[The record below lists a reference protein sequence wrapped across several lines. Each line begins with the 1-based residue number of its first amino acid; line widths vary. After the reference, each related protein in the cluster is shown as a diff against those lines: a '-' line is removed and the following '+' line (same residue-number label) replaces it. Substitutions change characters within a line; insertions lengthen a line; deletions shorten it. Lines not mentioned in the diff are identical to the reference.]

1 MPSQF
6 FGLHI
11 AASGLSAFQASLN
24 TTANNISNVQT
35 PGYTRQTTNLESTD
49 PLRVYA
55 RYGSTGTGVN
65 AVSITQERNL
75 YYDTKYWQNCS
86 SVGFFSQKLNYLDQ
100 IQEVIKDD
108 HTQDG
113 FTTIFAKM
121 FNSMDTLKTNGADE
135 SVRNQFINE
144 AQKLCTYFNA
154 LSSSLKELQESCDE
168 EIKTSVSV
176 INSTAEKVAAL
187 NKQINMIEM
196 RGGHANELRDERA
209 VLIDELSTMVNVET
223 QEFQVHNTHG
233 QDLGG
238 TNYRVIINGQVLV
251 DGNDYRSLECFSSVY
266 KNNQSDAEGMYSIR
280 WADTGMDFAATTGTA
295 GGSLKA
301 LFDVRDGNNKEN
313 LKGPISGVTTRPNLK
328 DGTIEVDT
336 VTIGGDPFG
345 DPSIT
350 NLNALNIPEKGQ
362 ITIAGRHYTYDGWSA
377 TIGEDGVKAYTFNIV
392 DSIPGDGT
400 NLVGKSLE
408 CGVSVDAMGVPYY
421 QAQIT
426 EFIRNFVQAFN
437 NIEQYGVEGKP
448 VLKLDENGDPIRV
461 PMVDENGDPV
471 YEADGTTQKT
481 TYAIDTTKFG
491 VDMYG
496 KYMGAFFVGESPVGD
511 DYDLSKYENEVKK
524 AVIELQ
530 DDSDYT
536 YTVDS
541 SMDSYYKITGSTV
554 KVNNTSIK
562 DPNYF
567 STATEI
573 VNGQDK
579 YDIAEKLLTLQKEVK
594 MFRGDSA
601 ESFLETLLSDITVD
615 VNKTEIYTNNY
626 TNICQVIA
634 NQRTS
639 VSGVDEDEE
648 AMSLIKFQN
657 AYNLASKMISVMSEI
672 YNKLINE
679 TGVT

>member
-113 FTTIFAKM
+113 FATIFAKM
-121 FNSMDTLKTNGADE
+121 FDGGLDTLKTNGADE

-168 EIKTSVSV
+168 EIKTTVSV

-280 WADTGMDFAATTGTA
+280 WADTGMDFAATTGTS

-313 LKGPISGVTTRPNLK
+313 LKGPILKAETVNTDPNDPTSPLQT
-328 DGTIEVDT
+328 TIEIDPT
-336 VTIGGDPFG
+336 VKDI
-345 DPSIT
+345 
-350 NLNALNIPEKGQ
+350 NALNIPEKGQ
-362 ITIAGRHYTYDGWSA
+362 ITIAGRHYTYNSWEAKVDK
-377 TIGEDGVKAYTFNIV
+377 DGVVQSYTFTLSEV
-392 DSIPGDGT
+392 MTGDLT
-400 NLVGKSLE
+400 NLTGKSLE

-437 NIEQYGVEGKP
+437 NIERYGVEGKP
-448 VLKLDENGDPIRV
+448 VLKD
-461 PMVDENGDPV
+461 
-471 YEADGTTQKT
+471 DGT
-481 TYAIDTTKFG
+481 IDTTKFG

-496 KYMGAFFVGESPVGD
+496 EHMGAFFVGESPMGD
-511 DYDLSKYENEVKK
+511 DYDLEDYEEEVMK
-524 AVIELQ
+524 AATAT
-530 DDSDYT
+530 DPKYT
-536 YTVDS
+536 YTINS
-541 SMDSYYKITGSTV
+541 SMGSYYKITGSTV
-554 KVNNTSIK
+554 KVNDTSIK

-615 VNKTEIYTNNY
+615 VNKTEIYTNNC